1 MKFFT
6 VTEILISI
14 FFSAISG
21 ILFGGIYC
29 ASESIFLFLKEMIL
43 IFPMAVKLSPDISLK
58 NIINKIKS
66 RKKICLGSIERNVF
80 EAIMFFFFGIVMI
93 LISYAT
99 LDGYI
104 RIYIFIVT
112 ALFFILSR
120 KYIGK
125 LSSAVLERIFRA
137 IYFITIIFI
146 SVLIWPLHKVLNK
159 LTPLVKR
166 VVMPAVY
173 SIRKKRSE
181 RILKAKL
188 REISKVMKLNT

>member
-6 VTEILISI
+6 VSEILISI
-14 FFSAISG
+14 FFSALSG

-43 IFPMAVKLSPDISLK
+43 IFPMAVKLSSDISLK

-104 RIYIFIVT
+104 RFYIFIVT

>member
-6 VTEILISI
+6 VSEILISI

-104 RIYIFIVT
+104 RFYIFIVT

-146 SVLIWPLHKVLNK
+146 SVLIWPLYKVLNK